1 MVAAAQAGQG
11 PAQKSAAE
19 KDLKQGPQQEPSQE
33 PTRKRPVEPPHTVDE
48 LTRRNVETIARIE
61 AAAKVQSHAQKL
73 ANLVVR
79 FCGSFT
85 FIWLHVLWFTIWIAV
100 NSMPWLKH
108 PPDPYPFT
116 FLTLMVSLEAI
127 LLSAFILSSQNQEA
141 RLTDRLNHLDLQINL
156 LSEQENTK
164 MLQMLEGIAKH
175 LGVQDLESDPSTA
188 VLEEATQPEHLVA
201 QIERAAAQR

>member
-1 MVAAAQAGQG
+1 MVAAAHG
-11 PAQKSAAE
+11 PAQKPAAE
-19 KDLKQGPQQEPSQE
+19 QVPKQEPKRE
-33 PTRKRPVEPPHTVDE
+33 PKHEPKHRGPGEAPHTVDE

-61 AAAKVQSHAQKL
+61 AAAKVQSRAQKL

-85 FIWLHVLWFTIWIAV
+85 FIWLHVLWFTMWIV
-100 NSMPWLKH
+100 LNSIPWLQH

-116 FLTLMVSLEAI
+116 FLTLIVSLEAI

-164 MLQMLEGIAKH
+164 MLQMLEGIARH
-175 LGVQDLESDPSTA
+175 LGVKDLESDPSTT

-201 QIERAAAQR
+201 QIERSAAQR